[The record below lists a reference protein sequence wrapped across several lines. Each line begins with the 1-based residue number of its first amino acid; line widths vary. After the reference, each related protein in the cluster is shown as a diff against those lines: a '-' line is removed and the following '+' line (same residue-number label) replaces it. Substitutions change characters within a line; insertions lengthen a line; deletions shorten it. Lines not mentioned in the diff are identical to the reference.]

1 MSRSRMNQRSRE
13 GKHPLAALGGHLLGK
28 LFARLPESLRVAV
41 CSEAGPESEKSPSAE
56 IGPAKDE
63 TVTKFL
69 QMLEQAHEQCFF
81 RYWRKSAP
89 RWLQV
94 LRRAR
99 VLRARHGQLYLENP
113 ERPGQMPGAGE
124 YHRQQFLQMATASLL
139 KGRHVA
145 LCAPREGEAAGKMEI
160 EAQRRVAAVSWLS
173 IAEEVAQRRNVD
185 LVFLDGT
192 CNVSRSRDL
201 AVLARS
207 AGRVFR
213 SSLVDHFD
221 IWRGDWRSIFDRL
234 VTLIGPDLASHLYTL
249 EKTALMLVCRRPSGP
264 PRSSTELIERLT
276 YEELR
281 EHDLLAGS
289 GSSLPAA
296 VERLRSRCEEIFGDY
311 GVNLDGEWAWEDGEV
326 SYVGLLSPDP
336 KHRQKVG
343 SVLADGLVDH
353 LHKQGPGRSCVIFF
367 DALPEDAREIHMGPL
382 LEIARCFGVGVVLLP
397 EVLPA
402 RGHHARTAVPGQTLT
417 EELVA

>member
-1 MSRSRMNQRSRE
+1 MSCSRMNQRSRD
-13 GKHPLAALGGHLLGK
+13 GKRPLAALGGHLLGK
-28 LFARLPESLRVAV
+28 LFARLPESLRVAL
-41 CSEAGPESEKSPSAE
+41 CSEGRPEPEKSPSAE
-56 IGPAKDE
+56 TGPAKDE
-63 TVTKFL
+63 GATRFL
-69 QMLEQAHEQCFF
+69 QMLEKEHEQCFF
-81 RYWRKSAP
+81 RYWLKSAP

-94 LRRAR
+94 LRGAR
-99 VLRARHGQLYLENP
+99 VLRARNGQLYLENS
-113 ERPGQMPGAGE
+113 ERPGQMLGAGA
-124 YHRQQFLQMATASLL
+124 YHRQQFLQTATASLL

-145 LCAPREGEAAGKMEI
+145 LCAPPEGEAASEMKI

-192 CNVSRSRDL
+192 CNATRSRDL

-207 AGRVFR
+207 TGRVFR

-234 VTLIGPDLASHLYTL
+234 VTLVGPDLASHLYTL
-249 EKTALMLVCRRPSGP
+249 EKTVLMLACRYPSGP
-264 PRSSTELIERLT
+264 PRSSTELIKRLT

-281 EHDLLAGS
+281 EHDLLAETGS
-289 GSSLPAA
+289 ALPAA
-296 VERLRSRCEEIFGDY
+296 IEQLRSRCQEIFGDY

-326 SYVGLLSPDP
+326 SYIGLLSPDP

-343 SVLADGLVDH
+343 SVLANGLVDH

-367 DALPEDAREIHMGPL
+367 DALSEDAREIHMGPL
-382 LEIARCFGVGVVLLP
+382 LEIARCFGAGVVLLP

-417 EELVA
+417 EELLA